1 MALFD
6 THHPAVLAFGLL
18 GNLISF
24 IVFLAPLP
32 TFVRICKKKSTEG
45 FQSVPYVVALFSGML
60 WLYYASFKPDET
72 LLITINS
79 VGCVIETVYI
89 AIFVVF
95 APKQIRVSTLRFVL
109 LLNFGGFCV
118 ILLVTHLLVQGS
130 DRVKALGWICVA
142 FSVCVFAAPLS
153 IMRLVIRTKSVEFM
167 PFSLSF
173 FLTLSAITWLL
184 YGVFLKD
191 FYVALPNVLGFIFGV
206 AQMILYLIYK
216 KQEIAMAKEM
226 KLPEHTTEIIMITAA
241 AAAAAEEKEDSS
253 LPPSIGAIEVI
264 ITNGI
269 QHDNKMELDLK
280 DKVKDQ
286 VKDKD
291 KNLEVN
297 HQITVPIVV

>member
-45 FQSVPYVVALFSGML
+45 FQSVPYVVALFSSML

-130 DRVKALGWICVA
+130 NRVKALGWICVA

-167 PFSLSF
+167 PFFLSF

-191 FYVALPNVLGFIFGV
+191 IYVALPNVLGFIFGV

-216 KQEIAMAKEM
+216 KHEMAMAKEM
-226 KLPEHTTEIIMITAA
+226 KLPEHTTEIIMIATAA
-241 AAAAAEEKEDSS
+241 AAADKEKEDSS
-253 LPPSIGAIEVI
+253 LPPSVGAIEVI

-269 QHDNKMELDLK
+269 EHDNKMELDLK
-280 DKVKDQ
+280 DKVKD
-286 VKDKD
+286 KD

-297 HQITVPIVV
+297 DQITVPIVV